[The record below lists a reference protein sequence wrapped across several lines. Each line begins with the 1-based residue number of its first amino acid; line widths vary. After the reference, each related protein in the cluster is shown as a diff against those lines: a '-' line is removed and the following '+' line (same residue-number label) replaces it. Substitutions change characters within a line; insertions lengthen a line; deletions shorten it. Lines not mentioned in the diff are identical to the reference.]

1 MRRAQIYAINERKRA
16 AHEAEWHAYRQR
28 RERQARALE
37 ACLAIRHDNRARE
50 ALRSLTRST
59 TAAAA
64 QAASEAA
71 AAAAAAEAHEAKLE
85 EEARIWQ
92 MTLFEKAGLRPED
105 AELLNSM
112 PLELTSRGPVRVCP
126 RAQTN
131 SGCTSPHCP
140 LAHCRAPDSHITW
153 KFRFWAF
160 DAGHDG
166 WLGEKVGPCA
176 L

>member
-1 MRRAQIYAINERKRA
+1 MLPEVVQAVNGRAKVVLDGGIMRGTDLVKAKILGADAVGIGRLQGM
-16 AHEAEWHAYRQR
+16 AY
-28 RERQARALE
+28 
-37 ACLAIRHDNRARE
+37 
-50 ALRSLTRST
+50 
-59 TAAAA
+59 AAAG
-64 QAASEAA
+64 EDGVVRML
-71 AAAAAAEAHEAKLE
+71 ELLE